1 MRRGAM
7 MVLAAAGLSA
17 GATAAMAQEAGFSLS
32 LIGSEPKDG
41 KCAYVL
47 DAKNKLGIDLDEFKV
62 QVYGLSATNTSVGLW
77 TLPFSNLK
85 DKKRQIKSFVLP
97 MTCDKIVRF
106 YFAGFT
112 ECKGDKDYLDACG
125 KSVTLS
131 SNIEVGFS
139 DE

>member
-7 MVLAAAGLSA
+7 MFLAAAGLTVSA
-17 GATAAMAQEAGFSLS
+17 SMAMAQEAGFNLS
-32 LIGSEPKDG
+32 LIGSEPKPTS
-41 KCAYVL
+41 CAYIF
-47 DAKNKLGIDLDEFKV
+47 DAKNKLGVDLQDFKV
-62 QVYGLSATNTSVGLW
+62 QVYGLSATNTSVGHW
-77 TLPFSNLK
+77 VLPFSNLK
-85 DKKRQIKSFVLP
+85 DKKRQIKSFDLP

-112 ECKGDKDYLDACG
+112 ECMGDKDYLDACG

-131 SNIEVGFS
+131 STIEVGFS